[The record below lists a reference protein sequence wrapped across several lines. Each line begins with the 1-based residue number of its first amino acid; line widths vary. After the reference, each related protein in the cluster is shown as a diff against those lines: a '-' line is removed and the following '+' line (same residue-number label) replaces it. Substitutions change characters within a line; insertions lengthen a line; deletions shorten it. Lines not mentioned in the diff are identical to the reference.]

1 MFNPTANDLFDQDD
15 LLQGAPE
22 GAYRVTR
29 SIIALIMR
37 VGEEVSVAGRA
48 AGKFLHGKAHAD
60 SSTCPNSP

>member
-1 MFNPTANDLFDQDD
+1 MTFWEA
-15 LLQGAPE
+15 LQEA
-22 GAYRVTR
+22 R

-60 SSTCPNSP
+60 SLTLPNSP